1 MIVAKLKIDKVVDVD
16 QILNKVVK
24 EKKNVDLST
33 FYKRKISA
41 VDKEIYIYSFE
52 CVVVKNSIRENAYSL
67 ECSYVSEFLPIEKI
81 EERKFAEA
89 FVVVANL
96 LNENIEDN
104 EHRYPKYLYKKY
116 LKALKYYINELKLSE
131 DFVEKTM
138 LDYLEKEYEGKNNKS
153 LKLAFERSQK

>member
-67 ECSYVSEFLPIEKI
+67 ECSYVRIPFCATFTIIASVKTDSV
-81 EERKFAEA
+81 AMD
-89 FVVVANL
+89 VVFPSDDKSH
-96 LNENIEDN
+96 DN
-104 EHRYPKYLYKKY
+104 PPSNSIIDGLKKEGF
-116 LKALKYYINELKLSE
+116 KVLKYTGY
-131 DFVEKTM
+131 
-138 LDYLEKEYEGKNNKS
+138 NNI
-153 LKLAFERSQK
+153 